1 MNSPWF
7 PLKAYVKED
16 QFRVYLCDIGL
27 LVAMYGYQLKIALL
41 SDALEGPA
49 KGGIYESLVADIL
62 AKGEKSFI
70 TIKRGFNFR
79 N

>member
-7 PLKAYVKED
+7 PLKAHVKED
-16 QFRVYLCDIGL
+16 RFRVYLCDIGL

-62 AKGEKSFI
+62 AKRGEELYYY
-70 TIKRGFNFR
+70 KRGFNLR
-79 N
+79 D